1 MIDWE
6 GKAYD
11 FILTRKKYSI
21 KWKQRWTDY
30 EKWGDFG
37 GNWLAKAQAYYTE
50 EDLLKEITDPCYKFL
65 EWNIESWVVGIC
77 KKCI

>member
-11 FILTRKKYSI
+11 FILTRMKYSI